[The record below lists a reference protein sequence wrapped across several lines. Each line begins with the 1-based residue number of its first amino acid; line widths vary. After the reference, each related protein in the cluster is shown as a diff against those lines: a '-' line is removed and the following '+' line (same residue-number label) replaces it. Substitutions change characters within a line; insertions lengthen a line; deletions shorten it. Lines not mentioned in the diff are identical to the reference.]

1 MTDIVSALNQKRASL
16 YARKQEIKKKADL
29 EIAKVDD
36 EISDVDR
43 ALRIID
49 NALIGYLCTTCKG
62 RGVIRIADAAGQGE
76 NCQCPACKG
85 AGVANNA

>member
-36 EISDVDR
+36 EIRDVDR
-43 ALRIID
+43 ALRTID
-49 NALIGYLCTTCKG
+49 NALGGYLCITCKG
-62 RGVIRIADAAGQGE
+62 YGVIRIMDAAGQGE
-76 NCQCPACKG
+76 NCLCPACKG
-85 AGVANNA
+85 TGLVNNA